1 MITTATFVQNLKL
14 ALQKPLPGADGQAPL
29 SPEGRYPADRLLEIP
44 DNYREGAVLLLLYP
58 RGDNQ
63 FYFVLT
69 RRAEYNGV
77 HSGQISLPGG
87 GREPGESFPNT
98 ALRETWEEVGVPT
111 NRISILG
118 GLTRL
123 YIPPSN
129 YMVYPFVGYTP
140 AEPVFRRDRRE
151 VAEIMQVPL
160 SVISDPRNRHV
171 EMRDHPQLGRVRI
184 PYMLIH
190 GYKVWGATAM
200 ILSEFSEL
208 LRANVMRET

>member
-1 MITTATFVQNLKL
+1 MITTSTFVQKL
-14 ALQKPLPGADGQAPL
+14 ERALQKPLPGADGQAPL
-29 SPEGRYPADRLLEIP
+29 SPEGRYPADRLREIP
-44 DNYREGAVLLLLYP
+44 ANYREGAVLLLLYP
-58 RGDNQ
+58 RSDNQ

-77 HSGQISLPGG
+77 HSGQIALPGG
-87 GREPGESFPNT
+87 GREPGEAFQTT

-111 NRISILG
+111 NHISILG

-140 AEPVFRRDRRE
+140 AEPIFRRDRRE

-160 SVISDPRNRHV
+160 SVITDPHNRYA
-171 EMRDHPQLGRVRI
+171 EMRDHPQLGRIRI

-208 LRANVMRET
+208 LRTNNL

>member
-1 MITTATFVQNLKL
+1 MIGTAPLAQKIKE
-14 ALQKPLPGADGQAPL
+14 ALQKPLPGAEGQAPL

-58 RGDNQ
+58 RGSELN
-63 FYFVLT
+63 FVLT
-69 RRAEYNGV
+69 RRAEYDGV
-77 HSGQISLPGG
+77 HSGQIALPGG
-87 GREPGESFPNT
+87 GREPGEAFQDT

-118 GLTRL
+118 ALTRL

-140 AEPVFRRDRRE
+140 AEPVFRRDRHE

-160 SVISDPRNRHV
+160 SVITDPHNRHT
-171 EMRDHPQLGRVRI
+171 EMRNHPQLGRVHI

-208 LRANVMRET
+208 LRINNL